1 MPKWKARDI
10 FVVNASP
17 LAMGLFRNDGAQ
29 AWHPANNELKEEVN
43 KCVEL
48 CRQRGQDISR
58 LALRY
63 SLDHVPADLVL
74 CGTARVKV
82 LVV

>member
-1 MPKWKARDI
+1 
-10 FVVNASP
+10 
-17 LAMGLFRNDGAQ
+17 MGLFRNEGAQ
-29 AWHPANNELKEEVN
+29 SWHPANNELKNEVN
-43 KCVEL
+43 KCVAL

-63 SLDHVPADLVL
+63 SLDHVSADLVL

-82 LVV
+82 FKVQLWKVFIFN